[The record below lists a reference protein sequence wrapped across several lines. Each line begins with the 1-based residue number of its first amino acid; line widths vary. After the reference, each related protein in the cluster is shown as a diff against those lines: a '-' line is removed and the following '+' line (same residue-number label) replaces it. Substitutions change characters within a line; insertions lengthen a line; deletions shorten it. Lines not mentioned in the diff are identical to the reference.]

1 LLIGDYTPGPSRS
14 DCRKAAADSRMAAK
28 RAKTSLV
35 TKPAASSAGNEGAIE
50 QLIASRARDIKMRE
64 IELVQ
69 GRLELAQQASSNEFF
84 KMQQKLDGKRL
95 ELKAAMIVARE
106 FAPGKRDAPEWEKV
120 WTLQHE
126 ISVLESQL
134 DNFSKREEE
143 KLTTRG
149 AKLDELMF
157 SFSESSFALDPNA
170 LAILSSNSMDT
181 DDDLECDN
189 DADTTP

>member
-1 LLIGDYTPGPSRS
+1 LLVGDFTPGPSRS
-14 DCRKAAADSRMAAK
+14 DSRKAANDSRSAK
-28 RAKTSLV
+28 RAKTSSV
-35 TKPAASSAGNEGAIE
+35 TKLAPSSAGKEGALE
-50 QLIASRARDIKMRE
+50 QFIASRAREVQMRE
-64 IELVQ
+64 IELAQ

-84 KMQQKLDGKRL
+84 KMQHKLDGKRL

-120 WTLQHE
+120 WGLQHE

-143 KLTTRG
+143 SLTTRG
-149 AKLDELMF
+149 QKLDELMF

-181 DDDLECDN
+181 DN
-189 DADTTP
+189 DSISE